1 MATQFEKNL
10 NEIFDIDGEIVSE
23 ETKDLPAVQ
32 KETKEEDIEN
42 DYDFARKNLYDVI
55 GKGTDALD
63 HLIELA
69 KVSEHPRAFEVVA
82 TLSKTLMDANKDLL
96 NIQKKVKDLQKEE
109 EAKGGDVKNV
119 TNALFVGST
128 AEMLKMLKDEKT
140 EEQ

>member
-23 ETKDLPAVQ
+23 ETKDLPAIQ

-109 EAKGGDVKNV
+109 EEKGGDVKNV

-128 AEMLKMLKDEKT
+128 ADMLKMLKDEEGEK
-140 EEQ
+140 

>member
-23 ETKDLPAVQ
+23 ETKDLPAIQ

-140 EEQ
+140 EE

>member
-140 EEQ
+140 EE

>member
-96 NIQKKVKDLQKEE
+96 NIQKKVKELQKEE
-109 EAKGGDVKNV
+109 EEKGGDVKNV

-128 AEMLKMLKDEKT
+128 AEMLKMLKDDGEK
-140 EEQ
+140 